1 MTMDIIRYTTKPDA
15 ASVNEKLI
23 RAVYDELH
31 DTDPG
36 DLRYATFKLAD
47 QVTFVH
53 LVAAE
58 RSPSPLLAV
67 KAFGE
72 FQAGIAERCAA
83 APVREHLTEVGSYR
97 W

>member
-1 MTMDIIRYTTKPDA
+1 VDIIRYTTRPDA
-15 ASVNEKLI
+15 ASANEKLV
-23 RAVYDELH
+23 RAVYEELH
-31 DTDPG
+31 DTEPDG
-36 DLRYATFKLAD
+36 LRYATFKLAD

-53 LVAAE
+53 LVVAE

-72 FQAGIAERCAA
+72 FQAGIAERCAI
-83 APVREHLTEVGSYR
+83 APVREQLTEVGAYR